1 MLTFTS
7 VLAITGLLS
16 FAMLPV
22 LGSLLRSGMPG
33 VREWFA
39 ANAAMVMSIA
49 LLAPR
54 GVIPDFL
61 SIVVANGM
69 LAVAGACYY
78 AGCAR
83 FLGRSPHWRRT
94 LGGALLQVLAIV
106 WWRYISDDIAMRV
119 LASTSFNAAI
129 CVASAALLLRH
140 RPRDRRPYH
149 YWLVASLALVFAV
162 CQAVRGLYFVTL
174 PPQSY
179 VQMFNSSWS
188 VALLT
193 LGAVI
198 LPTLTMAC
206 VMLVHDAM
214 IANLEEAANHDHMT
228 GALTR
233 KRLETLAREQLAR
246 AAQSGGPLALLIID
260 LDHFKRI
267 NDTFGHA
274 AGDLVLREF
283 ARLTLLS
290 LRDGD
295 SLGRLGGEEFAIL
308 LPETNMAEA
317 LTVAE
322 RLREQ
327 SEAHAV
333 SGSFGRCRYSISI
346 GAATSLAGE
355 TFDHLSARADRALY
369 AAKHSG
375 RNRVLAGGQQIVE
388 AEAVALMAES

>member
-1 MLTFTS
+1 M
-7 VLAITGLLS
+7 
-16 FAMLPV
+16 
-22 LGSLLRSGMPG
+22 
-33 VREWFA
+33 
-39 ANAAMVMSIA
+39 
-49 LLAPR
+49 
-54 GVIPDFL
+54 
-61 SIVVANGM
+61 
-69 LAVAGACYY
+69 
-78 AGCAR
+78 
-83 FLGRSPHWRRT
+83 
-94 LGGALLQVLAIV
+94 
-106 WWRYISDDIAMRV
+106 
-119 LASTSFNAAI
+119 
-129 CVASAALLLRH
+129 
-140 RPRDRRPYH
+140 
-149 YWLVASLALVFAV
+149 
-162 CQAVRGLYFVTL
+162 RGLYFITL

-179 VQMFNSSWS
+179 VQMFNSGWS

-198 LPTLTMAC
+198 LPILTMAC

-233 KRLETLAREQLAR
+233 KRMETLAREQLAR
-246 AAQSGGPLALLIID
+246 AAQSGRPLALLIVD

-267 NDTFGHA
+267 NDSFGHA

-295 SLGRLGGEEFAIL
+295 SLGRLGGEEFGIL
-308 LPETNMAEA
+308 LPETNMADA
-317 LTVAE
+317 LTLAE

-333 SGSFGRCRYSISI
+333 SGSFGQCRYSISI
-346 GAATSLAGE
+346 GAAVSLEGE

-375 RNRVLAGGQQIVE
+375 RNRVLAGGHRIVE